1 MKNNIILIGP
11 ICVGKST
18 QADLLSEKLSMP
30 RCDVDEIRLKYYK
43 EIGYDEKEADEL
55 RRHGFEQLYKYW
67 KQFEIHTVERIVQE
81 YQGYIIDFG
90 AGHSVY
96 EDNEYFDRA
105 KKALKNE
112 QFIILLLPSMDM
124 RESIEILNARNDVK
138 INGHFVKHES
148 NYKLAKYTVY
158 TKDKQPEE
166 TCEDILNCLSLTSFY
181 DNPF

>member
-1 MKNNIILIGP
+1 M
-11 ICVGKST
+11 
-18 QADLLSEKLSMP
+18 
-30 RCDVDEIRLKYYK
+30 YYK

-138 INGHFVKHES
+138 INEF
-148 NYKLAKYTVY
+148 L
-158 TKDKQPEE
+158 
-166 TCEDILNCLSLTSFY
+166 LNM
-181 DNPF
+181 NPTTNWINIQFIQKINNRKKPVRIS